1 MCIDP
6 MRVVIIKLDISQ
18 GKKEKLIG
26 GVYCKK
32 SLCNFVCRI
41 FFLLLMFKK
50 SYLILSYQSFHLF
63 VSFPFTFY
71 FAKRD
76 VILTKKKTF

>member
-6 MRVVIIKLDISQ
+6 MRVVIIKLEISQ
-18 GKKEKLIG
+18 GKNEKLIG

-41 FFLLLMFKK
+41 FLLLLMFKK
-50 SYLILSYQSFHLF
+50 SYLILSYHMISFIRF
-63 VSFPFTFY
+63 FSFFY
-71 FAKRD
+71 P
-76 VILTKKKTF
+76 LLC